1 MHEWQS
7 VKRRGDV
14 LRCAIIL
21 QSTWLA
27 NDELMS
33 VHTYTFSQPG
43 DRNRCTS
50 ALKSLTQSRKDA
62 CCRLQTNVLFLCEV
76 LAAASRH
83 PHSPLKIS
91 TLNPL
96 HHSSPRPDGS
106 FSLIQPLIKHISVH
120 LTLVE
125 LLCNVS
131 FWTAPVSQFLI
142 FRKRGHLDG
151 LPFCRDLVG
160 EVLAS
165 AGGCKSTNESLLCAF
180 EEFVTCGKH
189 LVPAVWVAV
198 MQRKAEET
206 INLPTE
212 LRWINALIGYWLV
225 KSIWEVIES
234 HASCRSLVD
243 FCLSVAFLYYA

>member
-1 MHEWQS
+1 MMSWWVCTHILSVNQETGIDAHQLLNHWPRAWKTHVAACKQTSCSS
-7 VKRRGDV
+7 VKMWA
-14 LRCAIIL
+14 CW
-21 QSTWLA
+21 QLA
-27 NDELMS
+27 VDIHIHLWK
-33 VHTYTFSQPG
+33 SQ
-43 DRNRCTS
+43 
-50 ALKSLTQSRKDA
+50 
-62 CCRLQTNVLFLCEV
+62 
-76 LAAASRH
+76 
-83 PHSPLKIS
+83 
-91 TLNPL
+91 L

-106 FSLIQPLIKHISVH
+106 FSLIQPLIKRISVH

-125 LLCNVS
+125 LLCNMS

-142 FRKRGHLDG
+142 FRKRGHLEG

-180 EEFVTCGKH
+180 EEFATSGIH
-189 LVPAVWVAV
+189 LVPADWLAV

-225 KSIWEVIES
+225 KSIWEVVES
-234 HASCRSLVD
+234 HASCHSLVD